1 MVYQLGDIVRDKGGN
16 TLIITDI
23 DVKELVYTVYS
34 LTAEAAYG
42 RIFAEDLK
50 RDFAQ
55 IVTLLD
61 SSKRPLFEVGDK
73 VVWVKKLEKD
83 MEEGES
89 GVIVGPPKFNTELK
103 VWGYSVMFKRELGY
117 FRGFV
122 LETHLVKDEDKKPV
136 KSIEELLIEI
146 GTRINAENPDYICAV
161 EKTEEGLYAG
171 ENMSVVFKCLAT
183 HPNLCEKR
191 IISLLDAEDG
201 AKSLPNFI
209 CTAFSAFKQRCEAQ
223 RRMEQAKVDYTQFYK
238 VGARSN
244 GKTELQKMLLNAGIY
259 ATKDDS
265 PSKKLAELAP
275 YVTKG
280 LADGINSEP
289 DKDFW
294 SAFGYSM
301 LSRPYT
307 NAVAK
312 YCKNDVDYTN
322 KLFEEE
328 SEMNVT
334 KVNKKQEEELKE
346 YYVATPMS
354 YRPKK
359 IIFNGPA
366 TIVIWQDNSKTVVK
380 CGGNEEY
387 DRKLAFKYALHKR
400 YAELKKTNYL
410 RQFTKALEK
419 TGDPQAAFIETF
431 AKIEMN
437 NHTVG
442 EGDRYFKAIER
453 HFKKEFES

>member
-1 MVYQLGDIVRDKGGN
+1 MVCQLGDVVRDKFGN
-16 TLIITDI
+16 ELIITDI
-23 DVKELVYTVYS
+23 DVKELTYTVYS

-42 RIFAEDLK
+42 KIYAEDQK
-50 RDFAQ
+50 RDFNQ
-55 IVTLLD
+55 IESLLD
-61 SSKRPLFEVGDK
+61 SSKRPLFNVGDK

-136 KSIEELLIEI
+136 KSVGELLSEVAA
-146 GTRINAENPDYICAV
+146 GINAENPDYICAV
-161 EKTEEGLYAG
+161 EKTEDGLYAG
-171 ENMSVVFKCLAT
+171 ENISVVFKCLVT
-183 HPNLCEKR
+183 HPHLCEKR
-191 IISLLDAEDG
+191 VISLCDSEDG
-201 AKSLPNFI
+201 AEKLPNFI
-209 CTAFSAFKQRCEAQ
+209 CTKFSEFKQTCEAQ
-223 RRMEQAKVDYTQFYK
+223 RRLENAKIDYTQFYK

-244 GKTELQKMLLNAGIY
+244 GKSLAMKEFLNSRYGAKGDAVGRSIL
-259 ATKDDS
+259 TKAY
-265 PSKKLAELAP
+265 P
-275 YVTKG
+275 
-280 LADGINSEP
+280 DGTFS
-289 DKDFW
+289 
-294 SAFGYSM
+294 
-301 LSRPYT
+301 
-307 NAVAK
+307 K
-312 YCKNDVDYTN
+312 YCENDVKRTIELFDEFMKN
-322 KLFEEE
+322 KEE

-334 KVNKKQEEELKE
+334 KVNKQQEEELKE

-354 YRPKK
+354 YRPKR

-366 TIVIWQDNSKTVVK
+366 TIVIWQDNTKTVVK

-410 RQFTKALEK
+410 RQFTKVLEK

-437 NHTVG
+437 NRTVG
-442 EGDRYFKAIER
+442 EADRYFKAIEK